1 MSEEDEKVLLI
12 HPKKALKF
20 ANKYQLEGSSE

>member
-12 HPKKALKF
+12 HPNKALKL
-20 ANKYQLEGSSE
+20 AIKYQLEGSSK